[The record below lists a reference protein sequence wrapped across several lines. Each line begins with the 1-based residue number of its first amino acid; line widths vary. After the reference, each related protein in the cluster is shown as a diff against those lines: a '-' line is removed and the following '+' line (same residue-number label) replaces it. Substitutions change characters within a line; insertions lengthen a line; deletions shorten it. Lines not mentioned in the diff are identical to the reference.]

1 MPIVFPEM
9 AAFVAFAA
17 AVGAFIL
24 YRTEAMWLRPL
35 VLALQH
41 PHGSWWKR
49 LLLKGAAAVAVATL
63 YVEKHVRLALSE
75 FAAGGLHMLTRGFAG
90 LAACFHFTYR
100 ELGLVAHDIADALAY
115 LRHHTI
121 PHLIHAAVAPVARLA
136 HSAYAEA
143 LAAERFAKALE
154 KRFLRGIDR
163 LRKSLEA
170 WTLTRLHGIDRLIGR
185 LASRVRAA
193 EHAITVTIPHELG
206 AIRLRLT
213 RLEKL
218 LGIGA
223 LTAAIIRVLARRFPW
238 LFCRN
243 VNALGRAICGMNPDA
258 LNSLIGLLIGV
269 FVFSDLRRSARLAE
283 DALGVVTTVVWDA
296 AALVDLAGNALERP
310 AGRFTID

>member
-1 MPIVFPEM
+1 MPIVFPEV
-9 AAFVAFAA
+9 AAFIAFAA

-24 YRTEAMWLRPL
+24 YRTETMWLRPL

-49 LLLKGAAAVAVATL
+49 LLLKSASAVAVATL
-63 YVEKHVRLALSE
+63 YVEKHVRLALSQ
-75 FAAGGLHMLTRGFAG
+75 FAAGGLHLLTRAFAG
-90 LAACFHFTYR
+90 LASCFHYTYR

-121 PHLIHAAVAPVARLA
+121 PRLIHAATAPIAKVA
-136 HSAYAEA
+136 HDAYAAA
-143 LAAERFAKALE
+143 LDAERFAKALE

-163 LRKSLEA
+163 LRVSLEA
-170 WTLTRLHGIDRLIGR
+170 WVLTRLHGIDRLIGR
-185 LASRVRAA
+185 LASRVKAV

-206 AIRLRLT
+206 AIRVRLT

-243 VNALGRAICGMNPDA
+243 VGTVGRAICGMNPNQLNA
-258 LNSLIGLLIGV
+258 LLAALLGV
-269 FVFSDLRRSARLAE
+269 LAVEDIRTLARYGEAVERELAE
-283 DALGVVTTVVWDA
+283 EVRRLTSA
-296 AALVDLAGNALERP
+296 
-310 AGRFTID
+310 F